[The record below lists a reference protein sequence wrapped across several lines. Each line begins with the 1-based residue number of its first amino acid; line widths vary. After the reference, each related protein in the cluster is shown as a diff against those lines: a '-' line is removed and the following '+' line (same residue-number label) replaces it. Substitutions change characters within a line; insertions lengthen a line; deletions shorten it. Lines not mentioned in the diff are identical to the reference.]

1 LTTTAEHFDA
11 VVVGSGFGG
20 SVSAYRLAEAGQSV
34 CLLER
39 GKPFPPNSFPRSPL
53 GMKSQFWD
61 PSEGLHGMFN
71 LWSFAN
77 IDAICASGL
86 GGGSLIYAN
95 VLLRKDED
103 WFVKEE
109 PGHGSWKGGY
119 EHWPVDR
126 ADLDPHYDRVERMM
140 NVQKYPLDQAPYD
153 KTLKTLAF
161 RDAAQKLGLDWNLV
175 NLAVT
180 FANDGDPA
188 MVGEP
193 IREARPN
200 IHGRTRLTCKLTGEC
215 DLGCNHGSKNSLDY
229 TYITAA
235 WHEGADIRTR
245 CEVRSFAPRDGGG
258 YEVEYVVHDAASEGV
273 KTDTSRL
280 DRHTITC
287 DRLILSAGT
296 MGTTYL
302 LLKNRAAF
310 PHLSPRLGTR
320 FGGNGDLLTFA
331 RHCMKTGPD
340 GRKVPHVLDAAH
352 APVITSAIRMP
363 DTLDGH
369 GDDGR
374 GFYLEDAGQPE
385 FVSWMLQLLDAPNTI
400 YHDLPRLVKAAGNF
414 ITHRDT
420 DIGDEVSQ
428 LIGDAAESSGFLPLL
443 GMGRDIPEG
452 IMSLGEDRSLAI
464 DWRKNGASKPYFDR
478 VREVSKAMAEEL
490 GGEFLDNPIWLLSR
504 VVTVHALGGCP
515 MGRNDREGVVDSHG
529 NVFNYPG
536 LHIADGSIMPGPV
549 GANPS
554 LTIAALAD
562 RFADA
567 IVGETKGSN
576 VTAPPPPPKPA
587 EDAESHEVPV
597 TDAPPPA
604 SAQPASVQFTEK
616 MRGFVTFGED
626 DFDRGFR
633 AGKKSKTDLMFHVT
647 VLMDDVER
655 FVADERHP
663 GTITGHV
670 QCDALGG
677 RLEVS
682 QGWFNLFVD
691 ASDDGTPRKLMKYR
705 LLLQD
710 GEGHDITLR
719 GFKDVEDDR
728 GFDVWSDTSTLFT
741 HVYKGHVQPEG
752 DEGAEIVATGIL
764 HIRPTD
770 FAVQCTTF
778 RVHPPH
784 RVDALARFGELF
796 AGDLWTVYGPK
807 KHGD

>member
-1 LTTTAEHFDA
+1 MTPTAEHFEA

-20 SVSAYRLAEAGQSV
+20 SVTAYRLAEAGHGV

-39 GKPFPPNSFPRSPL
+39 GKPFPPNSFPRSPH
-53 GMKSQFWD
+53 GMKTQFWN
-61 PSEGLHGMFN
+61 PSDGLQGMFN
-71 LWSFAN
+71 LWSFDN

-109 PGHGSWKGGY
+109 PGHGSWKDGY
-119 EHWPVDR
+119 EYWPVTR

-140 NVQKYPLDQAPYD
+140 NVQKYPLDQAPFD
-153 KTLKTLAF
+153 TSRKVLAF
-161 RDAAQKLGLDWNLV
+161 RDAAQKLGYDWNLV

-235 WHEGADIRTR
+235 WHAGADIRTR
-245 CEVRSFAPRDGGG
+245 HEVRSFEPRDGGG
-258 YEVEYVVHDAASEGV
+258 YTVKYVIHDAGAEGL
-273 KTDTSRL
+273 KTDTHAL
-280 DRHTITC
+280 DVHTMTC
-287 DRLILSAGT
+287 DRLILSCGT
-296 MGTTYL
+296 MGTTFL
-302 LLKNRAAF
+302 MLKNRGAF
-310 PHLSPRLGTR
+310 PNLSPRLGTR

-331 RHCMKTGPD
+331 RHCMTEGPD
-340 GRKVPHVLDAAH
+340 GKKVPHVLDAAH

-363 DTLDGH
+363 DAIDGT
-369 GDDGR
+369 GAQGR

-385 FVSWMLQLLDAPNTI
+385 FVSWMLQLLDAPNSI
-400 YHDLPRLVKAAGNF
+400 YHEFPKLLKAAGNYLS
-414 ITHRDT
+414 HKDT
-420 DIGDEVSQ
+420 DIGDEVSE
-428 LIGDAAESSGFLPLL
+428 LLGDCAESAGFLPLL

-452 IMSLGEDRSLAI
+452 RMHLENGDLQI
-464 DWRKNGASKPYFDR
+464 DWKKNGASKPYFDR
-478 VREVSKAMAEEL
+478 VRSVSKAVAEEL

-515 MGRNDREGVVDSHG
+515 MGRDDQEGVVDAHG
-529 NVFNYPG
+529 RVFNYPG
-536 LHIADGSIMPGPV
+536 LHIADGSVMPGPV
-549 GANPS
+549 GPNPS

-567 IVGETKGSN
+567 IIEEMKGPT
-576 VTAPPPPPKPA
+576 VTAPPPSTPPPG
-587 EDAESHEVPV
+587 DAESQAPPV
-597 TDAPPPA
+597 TGAPPPA
-604 SAQPASVQFTEK
+604 SEHPASLRFTEK
-616 MRGFVTFGED
+616 MRGFVSFGED
-626 DFDRGFR
+626 DFDKGFR
-633 AGKKSKTDLMFHVT
+633 AGKKSKTGLMFHVT

-655 FVADERHP
+655 FVGDPEHP

-677 RLEVS
+677 ELEVLE
-682 QGWFNLFVD
+682 GWFNLFVD
-691 ASDDGTPRKLMKYR
+691 AGEHGQRKLMKYR
-705 LLLQD
+705 LFLHD

-719 GFKDVEDDR
+719 GFKEVEDDR

-741 HVYKGHVQPEG
+741 HIYRGHVAPEG
-752 DEGAEIVATGIL
+752 DEDAEIVATGIL

-778 RVHPPH
+778 RVDPPH
-784 RVDALARFGELF
+784 RLDAMARFGDLF
-796 AGDLWTVYGPK
+796 AGDLWEVYGPK
-807 KHGD
+807 HEA